1 MNEREV
7 LERIVRY
14 IGSVTYGKERWFKQN
29 GSWYDRKHCDY
40 IQNEKLLERIID
52 VLEDDLI

>member
-1 MNEREV
+1 MNEQEV
-7 LERIVRY
+7 LERIIRY
-14 IGSVTYGKERWFKQN
+14 IGSVTYGKERWFKYN
-29 GSWYDRKHCDY
+29 GSWYDRKYCDY